1 MTFEFC
7 LHADASHQAMQAGLR
22 RQEALP
28 SFGSCGKINYMA
40 KKLQQF
46 KIIIEQDEDGYFVGS
61 VPTLPGCHTQAKTF
75 PELKKR
81 IREAILLCLEVAK
94 TDLRYR
100 KSIRAFSYEPSF
112 VGLEMI
118 KV

>member
-1 MTFEFC
+1 MTKE
-7 LHADASHQAMQAGLR
+7 L
-22 RQEALP
+22 
-28 SFGSCGKINYMA
+28 K
-40 KKLQQF
+40 QF
-46 KIIIEQDEDGYFVGS
+46 KVIIEQDEDGYFVAS
-61 VPTLPGCHTQAKTF
+61 VPALPGCYTQAKTL

-94 TDLRYR
+94 INPRYR
-100 KSIRAFSYEPSF
+100 RRLKDLAYEPSF